1 MAVAG
6 DAGLD
11 EDHGDFG
18 NRGLAITTSSAMVQP
33 PTGIRAT
40 AHTLPAVL
48 GDGFRGG
55 YGGVAQAADL
65 YFQAMEND
73 NTGNFQ
79 SPSLNN
85 LLNTAYNAR
94 ARTHTNSWGSSATS
108 QQGKYNSETE
118 DVDDRASYYD
128 RYYNGG
134 EGLTILFA
142 AGNDGR
148 QWNGVP
154 TATAKNVLS
163 VGNHKNRGSGS
174 PDSVWSGSS
183 RRPTDDGRIKPD
195 LVAPRAYVRSCRA
208 QEATDTGSATWRN
221 SYYLEYTGTSMAAQ
235 RRRCGRDGPRIPAGN
250 CSASVASRGAG
261 EGVAGARRP
270 GHRLAGHPQPKRGMG
285 IRVNL
290 RNSLAPPGPR
300 QLGRRPFG
308 HVGNRQQQIVFL
320 QRLAIVRAVQSGLDL
335 VRRAWL
341 TRTNSN
347 S

>member
-1 MAVAG
+1 MGTNVMTTYFTTDLDGSGQTVAVA

-18 NRGLAITTSSAMVQP
+18 NRVVGNYDVIGDGS
-33 PTGIRAT
+33 T
-40 AHTLPAVL
+40 ADRHSGHGTHVACTVL

-55 YGGVAQAADL
+55 TGRGPSRRPLLPSDGKRQH
-65 YFQAMEND
+65 
-73 NTGNFQ
+73 GNFQ

-85 LLNTAYNAR
+85 LLNTAYNAG

-142 AGNDGR
+142 AGNDGP
-148 QWNGVP
+148 GSGTVSP
-154 TATAKNVLS
+154 PATAKNVLS

-183 RRPTDDGRIKPD
+183 RGPTEDGRIKPD
-195 LVAPRAYVRSCRA
+195 LVAPGAYVRSCRA

-221 SYYLEYTGTSMAAQ
+221 SYYLEYTGTSMATPNAAGAAVMVREYLQEIAQ
-235 RRRCGRDGPRIPAGN
+235 RRHLKGR
-250 CSASVASRGAG
+250 
-261 EGVAGARRP
+261 
-270 GHRLAGHPQPKRGMG
+270 
-285 IRVNL
+285 
-290 RNSLAPPGPR
+290 
-300 QLGRRPFG
+300 
-308 HVGNRQQQIVFL
+308 
-320 QRLAIVRAVQSGLDL
+320 
-335 VRRAWL
+335 W
-341 TRTNSN
+341 
-347 S
+347 